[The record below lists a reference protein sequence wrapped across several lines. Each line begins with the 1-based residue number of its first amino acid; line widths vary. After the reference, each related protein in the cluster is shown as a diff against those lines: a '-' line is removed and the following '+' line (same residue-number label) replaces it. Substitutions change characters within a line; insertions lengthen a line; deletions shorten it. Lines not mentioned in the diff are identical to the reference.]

1 MATVYFT
8 TTQWLRNNTNI
19 GNSVDENVITP
30 LVKTA
35 ADMFPRSILGTYF
48 YNHLLSA
55 YNAQTLNPDET
66 TLVSDY
72 LKPAIGWRTAA
83 DVAANSSLLL
93 RNKGVQTQSGDFS
106 TSAEFSAMSFLQRTN
121 LEKAEFYDNRLFTYL
136 VKNKNLFPQFLDE
149 QNQDSTARSA
159 CGSCNCGHS
168 SCLGT
173 SDCSGFCNPSLSG
186 FYSNVIFI

>member
-1 MATVYFT
+1 MATIYFT
-8 TTQWLRNNTNI
+8 TTAWLRANTNI

-30 LVKTA
+30 LVKTG
-35 ADMFPRSILGTYF
+35 ADMFCRSILGTYF
-48 YNHLLSA
+48 YNYLLTA
-55 YNAQTLNPDET
+55 YNAQTLSNDEA

-72 LKPAIGWRTAA
+72 IKPCVGWRVAA

-106 TSAEFSAMSFLQRTN
+106 NSADFSAMAFLQRTN

-136 VKNKNLFPQFLDE
+136 VKNKSLFPQFLDE
-149 QNQDSTARSA
+149 QNYDSTARSA
-159 CGSCNCGHS
+159 CGICNCNDTLCDGN
-168 SCLGT
+168 
-173 SDCSGFCNPSLSG
+173 CSGYCNPALSG